1 MSKWTLSFTETI
13 YIMQYVYI
21 MCGIWSV
28 STKYA
33 REWKRHSSGTNFMV
47 ESNAA
52 ISETLILD
60 NVCEKAKIWYIEL
73 YLVIRNMRIKEE
85 RNDYYRVHRILIH
98 TLSSPFILISK
109 LWTSF
114 TLLPHPHHHQLIILF
129 TIEFLFAYSF
139 RVE

>member
-1 MSKWTLSFTETI
+1 MIQTI
-13 YIMQYVYI
+13 YIMQYVYII

-52 ISETLILD
+52 ISERLILYHTRRD